1 MLLKRAGYALL
12 AALSA
17 AVPAQAHF
25 EYTRWGMTE
34 QQVIAASRGA
44 ARALPAPERR
54 SVGVIEYRVTAS
66 QRSDAGPSFT
76 VAFGF
81 ASPGGLRCISYR
93 ADGEGAA
100 IALRAWLIRRYG
112 QPEGRGGQTAQG
124 QESLSWT
131 RPDQI
136 DAEFG
141 PGGALALHCQ
151 GD

>member
-1 MLLKRAGYALL
+1 MRPAVLALL
-12 AALSA
+12 AAA
-17 AVPAQAHF
+17 AVAMPAQASF

-44 ARALPAPERR
+44 ARALPAQERR
-54 SVGVIEYRVTAS
+54 AVGAIEYRITAS
-66 QRSDAGPSFT
+66 QRTDAGPSFT

-93 ADGEGAA
+93 ADGDGAA

-112 QPEGRGGQTAQG
+112 QPSARGGRTEQG
-124 QESLSWT
+124 EESLAWT

-141 PGGALALHCQ
+141 PRGALALQCQ

>member
-1 MLLKRAGYALL
+1 MKRASYALL
-12 AALSA
+12 AALLA
-17 AVPAQAHF
+17 TAPAQAHF

-44 ARALPAPERR
+44 ARVLPAPERR
-54 SVGVIEYRVTAS
+54 SAGAIEYRVTAS
-66 QRSDAGPSFT
+66 QRTDAGPSFT

-93 ADGEGAA
+93 ADGDGAG

-112 QPEGRGGQTAQG
+112 QPTARGGRTEQG
-124 QESLSWT
+124 EESLAWT

-141 PGGALALHCQ
+141 PRGALALQCQ

>member
-1 MLLKRAGYALL
+1 MARAGWALL
-12 AALSA
+12 AALA
-17 AVPAQAHF
+17 APAPAQAHF

-54 SVGVIEYRVTAS
+54 AVGAIEYRVSAS
-66 QRSDAGPSFT
+66 QRTDAGPGFT

-93 ADGEGAA
+93 ADGDGAA

-112 QPEGRGGQTAQG
+112 QPSARGGRTEQG
-124 QESLSWT
+124 EESLAWT

-141 PGGALALHCQ
+141 PRGALALHCQ